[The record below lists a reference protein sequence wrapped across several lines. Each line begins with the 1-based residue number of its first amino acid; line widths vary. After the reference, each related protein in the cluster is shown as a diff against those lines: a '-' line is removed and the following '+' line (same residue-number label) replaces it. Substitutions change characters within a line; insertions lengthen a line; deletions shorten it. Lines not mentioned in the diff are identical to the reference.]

1 MNTVVSRAL
10 PPGRGDSLR
19 LLINFVGF
27 QCGWFGCVLGAARG
41 WPGAGAAMAAAIVAT
56 HVVRAARPAMEL
68 KLVLCAVAIGAV
80 WDSTLAATGWIS
92 FSSGTLINGLAP
104 PWMLALW
111 ALFAITLNVS
121 LAWLKGRWFVAALL
135 GAVSGPLSYWAGAR
149 LGALSFAEPRAA
161 LIALSAGWAI
171 MTPLLVAAAQRF
183 NGVERG
189 AIARG

>member
-10 PPGRGDSLR
+10 PSGRGSALR
-19 LLINFVGF
+19 LLLNFVGF

-56 HVVRAARPAMEL
+56 HVLRAARPGMEL
-68 KLVLCAVAIGAV
+68 RLILCAIAMGAV
-80 WDSTLAATGWIS
+80 WDSALAATGWMT
-92 FSSGTLINGLAP
+92 FTSGTLIDGLGP
-104 PWMLALW
+104 PWMLVLW

-121 LAWLKGRWFVAALL
+121 LAWLKGRWLVAALL

-149 LGALSFAEPRAA
+149 LGALAFTEPGPA

-183 NGVERG
+183 NGVDRG
-189 AIARG
+189 AVVDG